1 MKSNRELFD
10 IYIFPA
16 KSSTNSRVDVAVG
29 LKVSKKAVIRN
40 RLKRQIREI
49 LREYVK
55 SNDFSGKYIKVAAKP
70 PIKDKPFSYIKE
82 DLKNVLDKIK

>member
-40 RLKRQIREI
+40 RL
-49 LREYVK
+49 REYVK

-82 DLKNVLDKIK
+82 DLKDVLDKIK